1 MHRHLPLVVASS
13 LLGAAIVL
21 SACSTPQPAEPEPL
35 PSPRAEAAPLPS
47 SQPVAADQATGAAA
61 NAPPPAYVT
70 VAPSAASS
78 EAPMIEERTLRLSNS
93 AQAKMRSPMVAPGT
107 SLYRP
112 QSLPAE
118 DREQY
123 AEVRANPLVR
133 AAETPVSTFSV
144 DVDTGSYSNV
154 RRLLNEGRLPPTD
167 AVRVEELINYF
178 DYAYTGPKDRATP
191 FAVHTELGPTPW
203 NAKTELLAIG
213 IQGWKPATASAR
225 PSNLVF
231 LVDVSGSMQDRDK
244 LPLVKSSLKLLAG
257 ELTARDR
264 ISLVVYAG
272 RTEVVLAPTPGDQTA
287 TIVAALDRLEAG
299 GSTNGA
305 GGIQLAYQLA
315 RQAYMADGN
324 NRVLLATDGDF
335 NVGISDVD
343 ELKKMVEQQRRS
355 GVALSTLGFGTGNYN
370 DQLMEQIADVGN
382 GHYQYIDSLTEARR
396 VFVDE
401 RASALETIA
410 RDVKIQI
417 EFNPALVAEYR
428 LIGYENRLL
437 RREDF
442 NNDAIDAGDIGAGH
456 RVTALYEIARVG
468 GGGEKIDDLRYGQNA
483 RKPSAARTGE
493 SSSELA
499 LLRLRYKHP
508 DEGIK
513 AASRLIERVVR
524 PEEAVVAA
532 RTSPAFR
539 LAAAVAAYGQILRG
553 GEYVGGYQLRDAV
566 ALARS
571 ALAGQAD
578 QVSGRSAE
586 FIELAKLA
594 ASLQATTAAN
604 RPDGDD

>member
-1 MHRHLPLVVASS
+1 MHRHLPIFAAAS
-13 LLGAAIVL
+13 LFGAAIAL
-21 SACSTPQPAEPEPL
+21 CACSTPQPVESGHQEVVPA
-35 PSPRAEAAPLPS
+35 AAPQPS
-47 SQPVAADQATGAAA
+47 TQADQAVVRAKSANEVEVAGAARA
-61 NAPPPAYVT
+61 EQYRLSKSMP
-70 VAPSAASS
+70 
-78 EAPMIEERTLRLSNS
+78 APMQMLVVPG
-93 AQAKMRSPMVAPGT
+93 APM
-107 SLYRP
+107 YQP
-112 QSLPAE
+112 QPAE

-123 AEVRANPLVR
+123 AALTANPVFR
-133 AAETPVSTFSV
+133 AVETPVSTFSV

-154 RRLLNEGRLPPTD
+154 RRLLNEGRLPPAD

-178 DYAYTGPKDRATP
+178 DYAYAGPKDRSTP
-191 FAVHTELGPTPW
+191 FALHTELGPTPW
-203 NAKTELLAIG
+203 NSNTELLAIG
-213 IQGWKPATASAR
+213 IQGWKPAASETR

-231 LVDVSGSMQDRDK
+231 LVDVSGSMQDKDK
-244 LPLVKSSLKLLAG
+244 LPLVKSSLKLLAN

-272 RTEVVLAPTPGDQTA
+272 RTEVVLEPTPGNQTA
-287 TIVAALDRLEAG
+287 KIIAALDRLEAG

-305 GGIQLAYQLA
+305 SGIQLAYQMA
-315 RQAYMADGN
+315 KQAYMPDGN

-335 NVGISDVD
+335 NVGISDVRQ
-343 ELKKMVEQQRRS
+343 LKQMVEEQRKS

-437 RREDF
+437 KREDF

-468 GGGEKIDDLRYGQNA
+468 SGGEKIDGLRYGAEQ
-483 RKPSAARTGE
+483 RKPATGKTG
-493 SSSELA
+493 ELA
-499 LLRLRYKHP
+499 LLRLRYKQP
-508 DEGIK
+508 DEGIN
-513 AASRLIERVVR
+513 ASSRLIERVIR
-524 PEEAVVAA
+524 PEDAVTALK
-532 RTSPAFR
+532 TTPSFK

-553 GEYVGGYQLRDAV
+553 GEYVDRYELRDAA

-571 ALAGQAD
+571 AIAGQAD
-578 QVSGRSAE
+578 QASGRSAE
-586 FIELAKLA
+586 FVELVKLA
-594 ASLQATTAAN
+594 ASLKSTTAAN
-604 RPDGDD
+604 RPNGETAD

>member
-1 MHRHLPLVVASS
+1 MHRRLPIFVATS
-13 LLGAAIVL
+13 LFGAAIAL
-21 SACSTPQPAEPEPL
+21 SACSTPQPADSGHQEALPAAAPEP
-35 PSPRAEAAPLPS
+35 STQAEADQTVVHTKSVNEAAVAGAARAEKHRLSQSMPAPMQTLVSPGAPLY
-47 SQPVAADQATGAAA
+47 QPQ
-61 NAPPPAYVT
+61 
-70 VAPSAASS
+70 
-78 EAPMIEERTLRLSNS
+78 
-93 AQAKMRSPMVAPGT
+93 
-107 SLYRP
+107 
-112 QSLPAE
+112 PAE

-123 AEVRANPLVR
+123 AALTANPVFR
-133 AAETPVSTFSV
+133 AGETPVSTFSV

-154 RRLLNEGRLPPTD
+154 RRLLNEGRLPPAD

-178 DYAYTGPKDRATP
+178 DYAYAGPKDRSTP
-191 FAVHTELGPTPW
+191 FALHTELGPTPW
-203 NAKTELLAIG
+203 NSNTELLAIG
-213 IQGWKPATASAR
+213 IQGWKPTASETR

-231 LVDVSGSMQDRDK
+231 LVDVSGSMQDKDK
-244 LPLVKSSLKLLAG
+244 LPLVKSSLKLLAN

-272 RTEVVLAPTPGDQTA
+272 RTEVVLEPTPGNQTA
-287 TIVAALDRLEAG
+287 KIIAALDRLEAG

-305 GGIQLAYQLA
+305 GGIQLAYQMA
-315 RQAYMADGN
+315 RQAYLPDGN

-335 NVGISDVD
+335 NVGISDVRQ
-343 ELKKMVEQQRRS
+343 LKQMVEEQRKS

-410 RDVKIQI
+410 KDVKIQI

-437 RREDF
+437 KREDF

-468 GGGEKIDDLRYGQNA
+468 SGGEKIDDLRYGVEQ
-483 RKPSAARTGE
+483 RKPATGKTGE
-493 SSSELA
+493 LA
-499 LLRLRYKHP
+499 FLRLRYKQP
-508 DEGIK
+508 DDGIN
-513 AASRLIERVVR
+513 ASSRLIERVIR
-524 PEEAVVAA
+524 PEDAVTALK
-532 RTSPAFR
+532 TSPSFK

-553 GEYVGGYQLRDAV
+553 GEYVDRYELRDAA

-571 ALAGQAD
+571 AIAGQAD
-578 QVSGRSAE
+578 QASGRSAE
-586 FIELAKLA
+586 FIELVKLA
-594 ASLQATTAAN
+594 ASLKSTTAAN
-604 RPDGDD
+604 RPDGEMTD